1 MNCNKK
7 FSFKKELLRASV
19 YGLIAVAFANL
30 TFISIYRNN
39 NIYITIILIALE
51 ILTLIFTY
59 IDIANINKRKL
70 NFIKNNSIAEHNIN
84 KKIDKDIII
93 NRLKYF
99 GYNMYSVN
107 SSRVF
112 INSEIVK
119 KNKLVIL
126 YLYYFILVDIDK
138 DGEGILTTIK
148 NELNEIL
155 DLYIDDNQKLFDKD
169 KKYNEKILKAK
180 LYNHAVFIFIG
191 DNIPNRI
198 IDISKNGYT
207 KELFD
212 GFNSQNLVI
221 SYLPNENKLYYAD
234 AIENIIQFQKFPKQD
249 FVYIIKDIFYL

>member
-84 KKIDKDIII
+84 KKIDKDIIT

-119 KNKLVIL
+119 KKKLVIL

-169 KKYNEKILKAK
+169 KKDNEKILKAK

-198 IDISKNGYT
+198 IEISKNGYT

-212 GFNSQNLVI
+212 GFNSQNFVI
-221 SYLPNENKLYYAD
+221 SYLPSENKLYYAD
-234 AIENIIQFQKFPKQD
+234 AIENVIQFQKFPKQD
-249 FVYIIKDIFYL
+249 FVYIIKDIFSL

>member
-39 NIYITIILIALE
+39 EIYITVILIALE

-84 KKIDKDIII
+84 KKLDKENII

-112 INSEIVK
+112 INSEIIK
-119 KNKLVIL
+119 KKKSIIL

-138 DGEGILTTIK
+138 DGEGILTKIK

-155 DLYIDDNQKLFDKD
+155 DLYIDDNQKLL
-169 KKYNEKILKAK
+169 KKENEKILKAK
-180 LYNHAVFIFIG
+180 LFNHAVFIFFG

-212 GFNSQNLVI
+212 GVNSQNFVI

-234 AIENIIQFQKFPKQD
+234 AIENVIQFQKFPKQD
-249 FVYIIKDIFYL
+249 FIYIIKDIFSL

>member
-84 KKIDKDIII
+84 KKIDKDIIT

-107 SSRVF
+107 SSKVF

-119 KNKLVIL
+119 KKKSVIL

-169 KKYNEKILKAK
+169 KKDNEKILKAK
-180 LYNHAVFIFIG
+180 LYNHAVFIFMG

-212 GFNSQNLVI
+212 GFNSQNFVI
-221 SYLPNENKLYYAD
+221 SYFPNENKLYYAD
-234 AIENIIQFQKFPKQD
+234 AIENVIQFQKFPKQD
-249 FVYIIKDIFYL
+249 FVYIIKDIFSL

>member
-39 NIYITIILIALE
+39 EIYITVLLIALE

-70 NFIKNNSIAEHNIN
+70 NFIKNNSIPEHNIN
-84 KKIDKDIII
+84 KKIDKENIIK
-93 NRLKYF
+93 RLKYF
-99 GYNMYSVN
+99 GYNMYSIN

-112 INSEIVK
+112 INSEIIK
-119 KNKLVIL
+119 KKKSIIL

-155 DLYIDDNQKLFDKD
+155 DLYIDDNQKLF
-169 KKYNEKILKAK
+169 KKENEKILKAK
-180 LYNHAVFIFIG
+180 LFNHAVFIFFG

-212 GFNSQNLVI
+212 GVNSQNFVI
-221 SYLPNENKLYYAD
+221 SYLPSENKLYYAD
-234 AIENIIQFQKFPKQD
+234 AIENVIQFQKFPKQD
-249 FVYIIKDIFYL
+249 FIYIIKDIFSL

>member
-39 NIYITIILIALE
+39 EIYITVILIALE

-84 KKIDKDIII
+84 KKIDKENII

-112 INSEIVK
+112 INSEIIK
-119 KNKLVIL
+119 KKKSIIL

-155 DLYIDDNQKLFDKD
+155 DLYIDDNQKLF
-169 KKYNEKILKAK
+169 KKENEKILKAK
-180 LYNHAVFIFIG
+180 LYNHAVFIFFG

-207 KELFD
+207 KELFE
-212 GFNSQNLVI
+212 GVNSQNFII
-221 SYLPNENKLYYAD
+221 SYLPSENKLYYAD
-234 AIENIIQFQKFPKQD
+234 AIENVIQFQKFPKQD
-249 FVYIIKDIFYL
+249 FIYIIKDIFCL

>member
-39 NIYITIILIALE
+39 EIYITVILIALE

-84 KKIDKDIII
+84 KKIDKENII

-112 INSEIVK
+112 INSEIIK
-119 KNKLVIL
+119 KKKSIIL

-155 DLYIDDNQKLFDKD
+155 DLYIDDNQKLF
-169 KKYNEKILKAK
+169 KKENEKILKAK
-180 LYNHAVFIFIG
+180 LFNHAVFIFFG

-198 IDISKNGYT
+198 IDISKSGYT
-207 KELFD
+207 KELFE
-212 GFNSQNLVI
+212 GVNSQNFVI
-221 SYLPNENKLYYAD
+221 SYLPSEDKLYYAD
-234 AIENIIQFQKFPKQD
+234 AIENVIQFQKFPKQD
-249 FVYIIKDIFYL
+249 FIYIIKDIFSL